1 MVGHWRQ
8 RREDLLH
15 PSSLGA
21 GNNDSGAGV

>member
-1 MVGHWRQ
+1 MVGNWRQ
-8 RREDLLH
+8 RCEDLLH